1 MKNSITTAEE
11 LQNHIRLIKKRNRLL
26 EDNIRLRFRNSIE
39 GLKPMNL
46 IKNSFSSNHGT
57 RRNLIST
64 TVGLGLGY
72 LAYRMVAGKSP
83 GMVKKTTA
91 RALQVGVTSF
101 LAKKLGLWGKFAQN
115 LLAKRR
121 NRADAFVN

>member
-1 MKNSITTAEE
+1 
-11 LQNHIRLIKKRNRLL
+11 
-26 EDNIRLRFRNSIE
+26 
-39 GLKPMNL
+39 MNL